1 MLLRKTLKTQGG
13 IIKHITS
20 EEHRKINR
28 SEKVNFLDRF
38 FLFFMQK
45 KKKNLFSTN
54 A

>member
-1 MLLRKTLKTQGG
+1 MLLRKTLKTQED

-20 EEHRKINR
+20 EEYIKINR
-28 SEKVNFLDRF
+28 SEKVSFLDRF

-54 A
+54 S